1 MGRRLWNR
9 WTLVAALASVGIFI
23 SISSQSIRAVAEE
36 RYQEL
41 QLFAKVLNL
50 VQQYYVED
58 VDTKKLIYGGIKGML
73 RELDPHT
80 NFLPPDIYKE
90 FETETSGEFGGI
102 GIEITVQNGVLTVIS
117 PIEDTPA
124 WKAGIKAG
132 DKIVEIDGVSTKGYS
147 LVEAAQ
153 KMKGKKGAKI
163 RMGIFRDGF
172 DKTKE
177 FVIERGTVKIKSVKY
192 VDLEDGYAYI
202 RLTSFIE
209 NSAQDLERAIKAHEK
224 KYKDTKGLIIDLR
237 RNPGGLLDQAIQI
250 SDLFLDQGTIV
261 STMGRNQKEKEVVYA
276 KKANGFKNFPV
287 ILLVDQY
294 SASASE
300 ILAGA
305 LQDNKRALVMGQR
318 TFGKGS
324 VQSVVKLGDGSGLK
338 LTVGRYY
345 TPSGKSIQA
354 YGIVPDIELEDF
366 TPEVLDQA
374 RVKHGDVRREK
385 DIRGHLVGESE
396 EQTQEDAGPAAAT
409 PGANKG
415 AKKPKSDP
423 KKIQYWWTETDAKP
437 EKELSLRD
445 RMLKDDF
452 QVQQAYN
459 YLKAWVVIEDQK
471 RAAGQPVSAVNEAVP
486 AANPVPTPISEE
498 KKEDQKP
505 ALNKPSEKPAQKEG
519 ASKAVPAK
527 AAPKKA
533 APAKPSAKAAPKK
546 NDPPPVL
553 MPEGESTEKAR

>member
-1 MGRRLWNR
+1 MKRFFTR
-9 WTLVAALASVGIFI
+9 WTLVGGATCALIAATLAT
-23 SISSQSIRAVAEE
+23 QSGRVFAEE

-50 VQQYYVED
+50 VQQYYVEE

-80 NFLPPDIYKE
+80 NFLPPEIYKE

-124 WKAGIKAG
+124 WKAGVKAG
-132 DKIVEIDGVSTKGYS
+132 DKIVEIDGESTKGFS

-153 KMKGKKGAKI
+153 RMKGKKGAKI
-163 RMGIFRDGF
+163 KLGIFREGF
-172 DKTKE
+172 DQPKD
-177 FVIERGTVKIKSVKY
+177 FVIERGTVKIKSVKFT
-192 VDLEDGYAYI
+192 DLEDGYGYV

-209 NSAQDLERAIKAHEK
+209 NSASDLEKAIRAQEK
-224 KYKDTKGLIIDLR
+224 KYKSLKGLIIDLR

-250 SDLFLDQGTIV
+250 SDLFLESGTIV

-276 KKANGFKNFPV
+276 KKAGGLPNFPTIV
-287 ILLVDQY
+287 LIDEY

-305 LQDNKRALVMGQR
+305 LQDNKRALIMGHR
-318 TFGKGS
+318 SFGKGS

-345 TPSGKSIQA
+345 TPNGKSIQA

-366 TPEVLDQA
+366 APEVLDQA
-374 RVKHGDVRREK
+374 RIKRDIRREG
-385 DIRGHLVGESE
+385 DMRGHLQGDGEDENTAS
-396 EQTQEDAGPAAAT
+396 GPAAIAT
-409 PGANKG
+409 KDKS
-415 AKKPKSDP
+415 KKDP
-423 KKIQYWWTETDAKP
+423 KKKEEFKKVQYWWTEPDTKQSKD
-437 EKELSLRD
+437 LSTKD
-445 RMLKDDF
+445 RLLKDDF

-459 YLKAWVVIEDQK
+459 YL
-471 RAAGQPVSAVNEAVP
+471 RALVLG
-486 AANPVPTPISEE
+486 TP
-498 KKEDQKP
+498 
-505 ALNKPSEKPAQKEG
+505 NG
-519 ASKAVPAK
+519 
-527 AAPKKA
+527 
-533 APAKPSAKAAPKK
+533 AKPPAVVK
-546 NDPPPVL
+546 
-553 MPEGESTEKAR
+553 